1 METGGPHLS
10 TNTTLFYSSETSKY
24 NTHFYSRKEL
34 LESFKPSD
42 KQVGLEK
49 GFVYRAVSSG
59 AKEKVNREWMF
70 LKISQS

>member
-24 NTHFYSRKEL
+24 NTHFYSCKEL

-59 AKEKVNREWMF
+59 VKEKVNHEWMF